1 MIAMITK
8 GRAPCMLTGI
18 VHISGSQYHDLLVVL
33 FCVNRRFSVAVWRIV
48 MYNSAEFLGTDLK
61 LEVELII

>member
-1 MIAMITK
+1 
-8 GRAPCMLTGI
+8 MLTGI